1 MGYLFGLLCVCALG
15 VVPLVG
21 CSETAGDG
29 GSGGAAGTAGDGGGG
44 AAGGG
49 GAGGNQMIFDVTL
62 ESETFAAEGNPDSC
76 TTSLYAS
83 IAPVAGAVRYSAF
96 TFGHDQT
103 SEQWLAGTRPVSAA
117 WTPDMGPTST
127 DAFFPNGMRNG
138 NFAFVETL
146 FGTACTNTAALEE
159 ARIRQMGLGSIAEVT
174 VDLE

>member
-1 MGYLFGLLCVCALG
+1 
-15 VVPLVG
+15 
-21 CSETAGDG
+21 
-29 GSGGAAGTAGDGGGG
+29 
-44 AAGGG
+44 
-49 GAGGNQMIFDVTL
+49 MIFNVTL

-83 IAPVAGAVRYSAF
+83 IAPVAGAVHYSAF

-103 SEQWLAGTRPVSAA
+103 SEQWLAGTRPVSAT
-117 WTPDMGPTST
+117 WTPDMGPRST

-138 NFAFVETL
+138 NFAFVETS